1 MPKTKHHKK
10 SINNRKYG
18 TNYDDHA
25 VVFASDMNFWK
36 YVLERTKQV
45 VLIIDEKKLPKKA
58 KKQLGGT
65 GIGYEKI
72 YVVAYPSLLDPSKI
86 LYKSIIFDAN
96 SSGAIDGL
104 KHYIDSSVLDVEEYL
119 ASIKKSYETFKFL
132 PREARIKEILVGNSE
147 VFPKLDMQPMG
158 DRAMFIRPDFQ
169 PTVEANKNI
178 VPVPG
183 TVGPGPGPRLT
194 QAPSTM
200 PSFIGNM
207 SSYAKP
213 SSEPAPITTPDINI
227 SQSAPSSSIPDS
239 NTNYPPNTGVGQVID
254 RFGNTCSVANYN
266 AQTNTC
272 NDMSLNNMGN
282 LDEVTDG
289 SGNRCKRSDY
299 DAKTHRCR
307 DLEEMATD
315 ASGNKCKV
323 KNIDPK
329 TGRCNTVHDK
339 NGVLCHK
346 KNIGPDGK
354 CAKPIVDGDTAVP
367 AKPCKNKDP
376 KTGKCLDT
384 APAFTVPNKPT
395 TDKDGNTVIQDKKTG
410 NTITKKPDG
419 TVEVRDAKGNI
430 VKTNKEKKSQPTTDF
445 HKEGSMMS
453 LENSINKAK
462 SATADRGP
470 KATSTPPIKPTVSKP
485 TTTASV
491 TPVKKPVPVP
501 ISNAA
506 RNRPK
511 PSIAAAQPMTLRRR
525 KGGRKTRKMH
535 K

>member
-96 SSGAIDGL
+96 SSGAIDGF

-147 VFPKLDMQPMG
+147 VFPKLDMQSMG

-169 PTVEANKNI
+169 PTVEANKNN
-178 VPVPG
+178 VPAPAA
-183 TVGPGPGPRLT
+183 VGPGPGPAGGPTGPRLT

-200 PSFIGNM
+200 PSFIGNL

-213 SSEPAPITTPDINI
+213 SSEPAAPDTNF
-227 SQSAPSSSIPDS
+227 SQSVPSSSSIPDS

-254 RFGNTCSVANYN
+254 RTDRTDRFGNTCNVANYN

-272 NDMSLNNMGN
+272 NDMSPNNMGN

-299 DAKTHRCR
+299 DAKTHKCR

-329 TGRCNTVHDK
+329 TGRCNTVHDN

-384 APAFTVPNKPT
+384 APAVPVPNKPT

-430 VKTNKEKKSQPTTDF
+430 VKTNKEKKSQSTTDF
-445 HKEGSMMS
+445 HKE
-453 LENSINKAK
+453 NSVNK
-462 SATADRGP
+462 TADRGP
-470 KATSTPPIKPTVSKP
+470 KTTSTPPVKPTVSKP
-485 TTTASV
+485 VA
-491 TPVKKPVPVP
+491 PVKKPIAVP

-506 RNRPK
+506 RNKPK
-511 PSIAAAQPMTLRRR
+511 PMTLRRR
-525 KGGRKTRKMH
+525 KGGRKTRKMY

>member
-45 VLIIDEKKLPKKA
+45 VLIIDDKKLPKKA
-58 KKQLGGT
+58 KKQLGGS

-86 LYKSIIFDAN
+86 LYKSMIFDAN

-169 PTVEANKNI
+169 PTVVANKSN
-178 VPVPG
+178 VPMQGPRPRP
-183 TVGPGPGPRLT
+183 GPGPGPG
-194 QAPSTM
+194 QAASTM
-200 PSFIGNM
+200 PSFIGNL

-213 SSEPAPITTPDINI
+213 SSEPAQNTTPDINV
-227 SQSAPSSSIPDS
+227 SQGLPSSSIPDS
-239 NTNYPPNTGVGQVID
+239 GTNYPSNVPNTGVGQVTD

-266 AQTNTC
+266 QQTNTC
-272 NDMSLNNMGN
+272 NEMSFNNIGN

-299 DAKTHRCR
+299 DAKTHKCR
-307 DLEEMATD
+307 ELEEMATD

-329 TGRCNTVHDK
+329 TGRCNTVHDN

-354 CAKPIVDGDTAVP
+354 CAKPIVEEP
-367 AKPCKNKDP
+367 AKPCKDKDP

-384 APAFTVPNKPT
+384 IPVPNKPT

-430 VKTNKEKKSQPTTDF
+430 VKTNKEKKSLATTDS
-445 HKEGSMMS
+445 HKESAMMS
-453 LENSINKAK
+453 LENSVNKAK
-462 SATADRGP
+462 VATEP
-470 KATSTPPIKPTVSKP
+470 KPITPTSTAQVKPAVSKP
-485 TTTASV
+485 VVVSV
-491 TPVKKPVPVP
+491 TPVKKPVPAP

-506 RNRPK
+506 RNSPK
-511 PSIAAAQPMTLRRR
+511 PSYPITLRRR
-525 KGGRKTRKMH
+525 KGGKKTRKMH

>member
-169 PTVEANKNI
+169 PTVETNKNSVPAAA
-178 VPVPG
+178 VPVS
-183 TVGPGPGPRLT
+183 GPGSGPY
-194 QAPSTM
+194 PSTM
-200 PSFIGNM
+200 PSFIGNL

-213 SSEPAPITTPDINI
+213 SSEPAAPDINI
-227 SQSAPSSSIPDS
+227 SQGAPSSSIPDS
-239 NTNYPPNTGVGQVID
+239 NTNYPPNTGVGQVTD

-272 NDMSLNNMGN
+272 YDMSSNNMGN

-299 DAKTHRCR
+299 DAKTHKCR

-315 ASGNKCKV
+315 ASGNKCKY

-384 APAFTVPNKPT
+384 AHAVPNKPT

-430 VKTNKEKKSQPTTDF
+430 VKTNKEKKSQTTTDF
-445 HKEGSMMS
+445 HKEGSILTGS

-462 SATADRGP
+462 ATTADRGP
-470 KATSTPPIKPTVSKP
+470 KTTSTPPIKPVA
-485 TTTASV
+485 ASV
-491 TPVKKPVPVP
+491 KQPIAVP

-511 PSIAAAQPMTLRRR
+511 SSIAAAQPMTLRRR

>member
-1 MPKTKHHKK
+1 
-10 SINNRKYG
+10 
-18 TNYDDHA
+18 
-25 VVFASDMNFWK
+25 
-36 YVLERTKQV
+36 
-45 VLIIDEKKLPKKA
+45 
-58 KKQLGGT
+58 
-65 GIGYEKI
+65 
-72 YVVAYPSLLDPSKI
+72 
-86 LYKSIIFDAN
+86 
-96 SSGAIDGL
+96 
-104 KHYIDSSVLDVEEYL
+104 VEEYL

-169 PTVEANKNI
+169 PTVVANKSN
-178 VPVPG
+178 VPMQGPR
-183 TVGPGPGPRLT
+183 PGPG
-194 QAPSTM
+194 QAASTM
-200 PSFIGNM
+200 PSFIGNL

-213 SSEPAPITTPDINI
+213 SSEPAQNTTPDINV
-227 SQSAPSSSIPDS
+227 SQGLPSSSIPDS
-239 NTNYPPNTGVGQVID
+239 GTNYPSNVPNTGVGQVTD

-266 AQTNTC
+266 QQTNTC
-272 NDMSLNNMGN
+272 NEMSFNNIGN

-299 DAKTHRCR
+299 DAKTHKCR
-307 DLEEMATD
+307 ELEEMATD

-329 TGRCNTVHDK
+329 TGRCNTVHDN

-354 CAKPIVDGDTAVP
+354 CAKPIVEEP
-367 AKPCKNKDP
+367 AKPCKDKDP

-384 APAFTVPNKPT
+384 APVVPVPNKPT

-430 VKTNKEKKSQPTTDF
+430 VKTNKEKKSLATTDS
-445 HKEGSMMS
+445 HKESAMMS
-453 LENSINKAK
+453 LENSVNKDK
-462 SATADRGP
+462 VATEP
-470 KATSTPPIKPTVSKP
+470 KPITPTSTAPVKPTVSKP
-485 TTTASV
+485 
-491 TPVKKPVPVP
+491 PVKPTVSKPVAPIKKPVPVP

-506 RNRPK
+506 RNNPK
-511 PSIAAAQPMTLRRR
+511 PSYPITLRRR
-525 KGGRKTRKMH
+525 KGGRKTRKMY

>member
-147 VFPKLDMQPMG
+147 VFPKLDMQPVG
-158 DRAMFIRPDFQ
+158 DRTMFIRPDFQ
-169 PTVEANKNI
+169 STVEANKNI
-178 VPVPG
+178 VPAP
-183 TVGPGPGPRLT
+183 TVSGPVSGPVPGPGP
-194 QAPSTM
+194 SMM
-200 PSFIGNM
+200 PSFIGNL

-213 SSEPAPITTPDINI
+213 SSEPAPSTTPDTNVY
-227 SQSAPSSSIPDS
+227 QGAPTSSIPDS
-239 NTNYPPNTGVGQVID
+239 NTNYPPNTGIGQVID

-266 AQTNTC
+266 QQTNTC

-299 DAKTHRCR
+299 DAKTHKCR

-329 TGRCNTVHDK
+329 TGRCNTVHDN

-354 CAKPIVDGDTAVP
+354 CAKPIVEDP

-384 APAFTVPNKPT
+384 APAVPIPNKPT

-419 TVEVRDAKGNI
+419 TVEVRDEKGNI
-430 VKTNKEKKSQPTTDF
+430 VKTNKEKKSSPA
-445 HKEGSMMS
+445 S

-462 SATADRGP
+462 VTIEP
-470 KATSTPPIKPTVSKP
+470 KPTTPTSTPPVKPTVSK
-485 TTTASV
+485 TTVSKPVAVSV
-491 TPVKKPVPVP
+491 NPVKKPIPAP

-506 RNRPK
+506 KINPK
-511 PSIAAAQPMTLRRR
+511 PSYPMTLRRR
-525 KGGRKTRKMH
+525 KGGRKTRKIARN
-535 K
+535 

>member
-18 TNYDDHA
+18 TNYDDHM

-45 VLIIDEKKLPKKA
+45 VLIIDDKKLPKKV

-72 YVVAYPSLLDPSKI
+72 YVIAYPSLLDPSKI
-86 LYKSIIFDAN
+86 LYKNIIFDAN
-96 SSGAIDGL
+96 SYGVIDGF

-147 VFPKLDMQPMG
+147 VFPKLDMQPIG
-158 DRAMFIRPDFQ
+158 DQAMFIRPDFQ
-169 PTVEANKNI
+169 PNQMPTTMITNKND
-178 VPVPG
+178 
-183 TVGPGPGPRLT
+183 TTTTT
-194 QAPSTM
+194 QTQDLSTM
-200 PSFIGNM
+200 PSFIGNL

-213 SSEPAPITTPDINI
+213 SSEPTASTTPDINV
-227 SQSAPSSSIPDS
+227 SQNAPSNSIPDS
-239 NTNYPPNTGVGQVID
+239 GINYPPNIGDGQVTD
-254 RFGNTCSVANYN
+254 GSGNKCDIKNYN
-266 AQTNTC
+266 ARTNTC
-272 NDMSLNNMGN
+272 YDTGLNNIGIGN
-282 LDEVTDG
+282 LDELTDG
-289 SGNRCKRSDY
+289 SGNRCKKDDY

-307 DLEEMATD
+307 DPEEMATD
-315 ASGNKCKV
+315 SSGNTCKY

-354 CAKPIVDGDTAVP
+354 CTKPIVEEP

-384 APAFTVPNKPT
+384 KPVPNKPT
-395 TDKDGNTVIQDKKTG
+395 TDKEGNTIIKDKKTG

-430 VKTNKEKKSQPTTDF
+430 VKTNKEKKTPQPTDF
-445 HKEGSMMS
+445 EKEGAMMS

-462 SATADRGP
+462 VETEP
-470 KATSTPPIKPTVSKP
+470 KTTTPTPKPQTPTSTQLTASKPQVVNVTPIKKTVPS
-485 TTTASV
+485 
-491 TPVKKPVPVP
+491 P

-506 RNRPK
+506 RNNPK
-511 PSIAAAQPMTLRRR
+511 PSHPMTLRRR